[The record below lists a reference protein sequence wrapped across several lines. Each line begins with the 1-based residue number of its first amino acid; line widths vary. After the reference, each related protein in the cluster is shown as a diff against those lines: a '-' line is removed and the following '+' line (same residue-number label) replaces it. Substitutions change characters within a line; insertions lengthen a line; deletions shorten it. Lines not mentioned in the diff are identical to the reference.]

1 MSKERKAQA
10 QARVGELLAGKY
22 RLLSVL
28 GVGGMGSVFSALHQ
42 YTDRRVAL
50 KVLHGDLARGVNVQR
65 FLREAKAA
73 AQIDHPRVAQVLDAG
88 QDGEGGLYLA
98 MEHLEGEDLG
108 AHIRRGDLGT
118 QSMVTLCAQ
127 ILQALEAAHD
137 KGFIHR
143 DIKPG
148 NIFLVAHS
156 GGEVDARL
164 LDFGV
169 ARRQQPA
176 ARRLTQA
183 GHVVGT
189 PYFMSPE
196 QMCGEPV
203 DARTDLWA
211 LGIVLYYGVAGRLPF
226 QSPDYVDL
234 LKQMLEA
241 GPPPL
246 EPVSGPVPSVVQD
259 VVRRALCP
267 QLEARF
273 ESARQMRQVLVGAPD
288 GEVPPGVAVQKP
300 QAQVSAPQ
308 SRPAADQEAQ
318 WAPALDALEQ
328 EIQSLEAKS
337 AQQSEHSPQ
346 VSAKRRWGWPFS
358 KK

>member
-22 RLLSVL
+22 RLVSVL

-50 KVLHGDLARGVNVQR
+50 KLLHGDLARGVNVQR

-108 AHIRRGDLGT
+108 AHIRRGDLST

-127 ILQALEAAHD
+127 ILEALEAAHD

-148 NIFLVAHS
+148 NIFLVDHS
-156 GGEVDARL
+156 RGEVDARL

-176 ARRLTQA
+176 APRLTQA

-203 DARTDLWA
+203 DARADLWA
-211 LGIVLYYGVAGRLPF
+211 LGVVLYYGVAGRLPF
-226 QSPDYVDL
+226 RSPDYVEL
-234 LKQMLEA
+234 LKQMLKV
-241 GPPPL
+241 GPPPIEEL
-246 EPVSGPVPSVVQD
+246 TEEAPSVAKD
-259 VVRRALCP
+259 VLRRALCP
-267 QLEARF
+267 QLEGRF
-273 ESARQMRQVLVGAPD
+273 DSAGQMRQLLLGARDGEGAPVVAA
-288 GEVPPGVAVQKP
+288 GRLRAQTPPAQSPVA
-300 QAQVSAPQ
+300 
-308 SRPAADQEAQ
+308 RDQEAP
-318 WAPALDALEQ
+318 WAPALDALER

-337 AQQSEHSPQ
+337 TQESQDRAKASP
-346 VSAKRRWGWPFS
+346 KRRWGWPFS